1 MGLISRVQLRVNSLY
16 DFVSKSDA
24 GEIKLLSVSEPCSW
38 VIQEVRVMVVLRTA
52 VIKDIE
58 VSNVLEPLSVLLNNT
73 PFPFLVTSIEIL
85 LTNSVHYLSYRPHE

>member
-1 MGLISRVQLRVNSLY
+1 
-16 DFVSKSDA
+16 
-24 GEIKLLSVSEPCSW
+24 
-38 VIQEVRVMVVLRTA
+38 MVVLRTA